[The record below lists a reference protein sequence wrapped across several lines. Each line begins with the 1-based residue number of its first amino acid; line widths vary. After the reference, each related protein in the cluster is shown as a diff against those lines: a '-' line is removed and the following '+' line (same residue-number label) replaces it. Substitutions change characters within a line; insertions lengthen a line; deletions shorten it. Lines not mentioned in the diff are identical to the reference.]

1 MSNMDSNLAD
11 VLSEIARL
19 QWAKWDWQSE
29 EALSLSQHLNDAQD
43 VAFYLWD
50 EWLPESLRQV
60 LTDEFGSKGQARA
73 WVAFYAGCHDI
84 GKASY
89 AFSVKVPE
97 LYDRVC
103 SYGLG
108 AATTLSSK
116 ELRGAPHGAVGA
128 YTLWVWLV
136 ENHGFDKDAADT
148 YVAPIG
154 GHHGKF
160 PDENLLH
167 SAEDFVE
174 ELEDEKWQ
182 QIRFEFFDVM
192 ATRAGLTATYV
203 EQRREQGLSAPTQML
218 LTGIVVMADWL
229 ASNTELFPLSM
240 FDASSTSRSDDAIDR
255 LNLPDPWDPRP
266 ESSADDL
273 FRARFD
279 LPAGATP
286 YPVQLDAVKLTE
298 EVDKPGLL
306 LLEAPTGEGKT
317 EAALAAAEVLA
328 AKFGC
333 GGVQVALPT
342 CATSDAMFSRV
353 LKWLDRAIAED
364 QLASAMLTHS
374 RAQFNDEFQGLKF
387 PSQSFSAIYDEEYGA
402 NSKEPAVEAHWWLRS
417 RKTAALADFT
427 VGTIDQFLFSAL
439 QSKHVM
445 LRHLGL
451 AGKVLILD
459 EVHAA
464 DIYMQQ
470 YLYRALE
477 WCGVYGVPVI
487 ALSATLPPDTRFH
500 LMEAYASGIAQLE
513 NAQISNNILGE
524 LEIAKNER
532 AYPLLTF
539 VNADGVSIR
548 KPEASSRRQVV
559 SLEYCDDSSVV
570 SMLTEELR
578 DGGCAVVVCNTVQR
592 AQTLYDEICAD
603 GSFTD
608 DEVFLLHS
616 RFAAADRRDKEEE
629 LVAKYGK
636 SGVRP
641 RRGVVVSTQIVEQS
655 LDLDFDIMFSDF
667 APSDLLIQRA
677 GRLHRHSRK
686 NRPERLQAPRLVLF
700 GVTEIRDSD
709 APEFVSG
716 SKRIY
721 GTALLMRTASALMG
735 RKQFISPDHVAG
747 IVRETY
753 DAAAQCP
760 FSWRKDWDEAVKEQQ
775 ANGEKLAEKAKRSL
789 GPSPNEKDMSR
800 WFQHGSA
807 EEFRG
812 QSQVR
817 DIEESIEVVLVE
829 QRGSELYSLPWLEKR
844 GGESLSDA
852 NGVDDE
858 LAREVAKCTISLP
871 YWQVG
876 GVDEFIAELERFGS
890 PSWQLSS
897 WLKGLLPLPLNES
910 GQCHVNGVSFSYDM
924 KYGLRSIR
932 EKESR

>member
-1 MSNMDSNLAD
+1 
-11 VLSEIARL
+11 
-19 QWAKWDWQSE
+19 
-29 EALSLSQHLNDAQD
+29 
-43 VAFYLWD
+43 
-50 EWLPESLRQV
+50 
-60 LTDEFGSKGQARA
+60 
-73 WVAFYAGCHDI
+73 
-84 GKASY
+84 
-89 AFSVKVPE
+89 
-97 LYDRVC
+97 
-103 SYGLG
+103 
-108 AATTLSSK
+108 
-116 ELRGAPHGAVGA
+116 
-128 YTLWVWLV
+128 
-136 ENHGFDKDAADT
+136 
-148 YVAPIG
+148 
-154 GHHGKF
+154 
-160 PDENLLH
+160 
-167 SAEDFVE
+167 
-174 ELEDEKWQ
+174 
-182 QIRFEFFDVM
+182 
-192 ATRAGLTATYV
+192 
-203 EQRREQGLSAPTQML
+203 
-218 LTGIVVMADWL
+218 
-229 ASNTELFPLSM
+229 
-240 FDASSTSRSDDAIDR
+240 
-255 LNLPDPWDPRP
+255 
-266 ESSADDL
+266 
-273 FRARFD
+273 
-279 LPAGATP
+279 
-286 YPVQLDAVKLTE
+286 
-298 EVDKPGLL
+298 
-306 LLEAPTGEGKT
+306 
-317 EAALAAAEVLA
+317 
-328 AKFGC
+328 
-333 GGVQVALPT
+333 
-342 CATSDAMFSRV
+342 
-353 LKWLDRAIAED
+353 
-364 QLASAMLTHS
+364 
-374 RAQFNDEFQGLKF
+374 
-387 PSQSFSAIYDEEYGA
+387 
-402 NSKEPAVEAHWWLRS
+402 
-417 RKTAALADFT
+417 
-427 VGTIDQFLFSAL
+427 
-439 QSKHVM
+439 M

-477 WCGVYGVPVI
+477 WCGAYGVPVI

-513 NAQISNNILGE
+513 NAQISNKILGE
-524 LEIAKNER
+524 MEVAKDER

-592 AQTLYDEICAD
+592 AQTLYDEIFAD

-608 DEVFLLHS
+608 EEVFLLHS
-616 RFAAADRRDKEEE
+616 RFAAADRRAKEEE

-677 GRLHRHSRK
+677 GRLHRHGRK

-753 DAAAQCP
+753 DIDAQCP
-760 FSWRKDWDEAVKEQQ
+760 VSWREDWDAAVQEQRES
-775 ANGEKLAEKAKRSL
+775 GEKLAEKAQRSL
-789 GPSPNEKDMSR
+789 GPSPNEKEMSL
-800 WFQHGSA
+800 WFRHGSE

-829 QRGSELYSLPWLEKR
+829 QRGSELYSLPWLENR

-871 YWQVG
+871 FWQVG

-897 WLKGLLPLPLNES
+897 WLKGLLPFPLDES
-910 GQCHVNGVSFSYDM
+910 GECHVNGVSFSYDM
-924 KYGLRSIR
+924 NYGLRSIR
-932 EKESR
+932 EKESQ

>member
-1 MSNMDSNLAD
+1 
-11 VLSEIARL
+11 
-19 QWAKWDWQSE
+19 
-29 EALSLSQHLNDAQD
+29 
-43 VAFYLWD
+43 
-50 EWLPESLRQV
+50 
-60 LTDEFGSKGQARA
+60 
-73 WVAFYAGCHDI
+73 
-84 GKASY
+84 
-89 AFSVKVPE
+89 
-97 LYDRVC
+97 
-103 SYGLG
+103 
-108 AATTLSSK
+108 
-116 ELRGAPHGAVGA
+116 
-128 YTLWVWLV
+128 
-136 ENHGFDKDAADT
+136 
-148 YVAPIG
+148 
-154 GHHGKF
+154 
-160 PDENLLH
+160 
-167 SAEDFVE
+167 
-174 ELEDEKWQ
+174 
-182 QIRFEFFDVM
+182 
-192 ATRAGLTATYV
+192 
-203 EQRREQGLSAPTQML
+203 ML
-218 LTGIVVMADWL
+218 LTGVVVMADWL
-229 ASNTELFPLSM
+229 ASNTDLFPLSM
-240 FDASSTSRSDDAIDR
+240 SDESSASRSDDAIDK

-266 ESSADDL
+266 ENSADEL

-279 LPAGATP
+279 LPAGASP
-286 YPVQLDAVKLTE
+286 YPVQLDAVKLAQD
-298 EVDKPGLL
+298 VDKPGLL
-306 LLEAPTGEGKT
+306 LVEAPTGEGKT
-317 EAALAAAEVLA
+317 EAALAVAEVLA

-387 PSQSFSAIYDEEYGA
+387 PSQNLSAVYDEEYGE

-427 VGTIDQFLFSAL
+427 VGTIDQFLFAAL

-477 WCGVYGVPVI
+477 WCGAYGVPVI
-487 ALSATLPPDTRFH
+487 ALSATLPPDTRLR
-500 LMEAYASGIAQLE
+500 LMETYASGIAQAE
-513 NAQISNNILGE
+513 NTQLTANILDKMAA
-524 LEIAKNER
+524 AKEQR

-539 VNADGVSIR
+539 INADDVIVR
-548 KPEASSRRQVV
+548 QPKVSSRRQVV
-559 SLEYCDDSSVV
+559 ALEYCDDASVV
-570 SMLTEELR
+570 LTLVDELR
-578 DGGCAVVVCNTVQR
+578 DGGCAVVVCNTVRR
-592 AQTLYDEICAD
+592 AQTLYDEICAT
-603 GSFTD
+603 GSFTE

-616 RFAAADRRDKEEE
+616 RFAAADRRAKEQE

-636 SGVRP
+636 AGKRP

-677 GRLHRHSRK
+677 GRLHRHNRN
-686 NRPERLQAPRLVLF
+686 NRPKRLEKPRLVLF
-700 GVTEIRDSD
+700 GVTEIKESD

-716 SKRIY
+716 SRRIY
-721 GTALLMRTASALMG
+721 GTALLLRTASALMG
-735 RKQFISPDHVAG
+735 QRQFISPDDVAG

-753 DAAAQCP
+753 DTDAQCP
-760 FSWRKDWDEAVKEQQ
+760 AGWRSAWDEAAQEQRETE
-775 ANGEKLAEKAKRSL
+775 EKLAEKAERSL
-789 GPSPNEKDMSR
+789 GPAPNEREMSQ
-800 WFQHGSA
+800 WYQHGSA

-817 DIEESIEVVLVE
+817 DIEESIEVVLVQ
-829 QRGSELYSLPWLEKR
+829 QREGKLYSLPWLENR

-871 YWQVG
+871 FWQVG

-910 GQCHVNGVSFSYDM
+910 GKCHVNGVSFSYDM

-932 EKESR
+932 EKESQ